1 MLEGVAEACRL
12 YSVYTT
18 VAAQLLQQAE
28 QWVRNAQT
36 DMLVRR
42 PADADAPPD
51 YNFPRLCLPPL
62 RN

>member
-1 MLEGVAEACRL
+1 VLEGVAEACRL

-42 PADADAPPD
+42 PADAPPD
-51 YNFPRLCLPPL
+51 YNFQRLCPPPL